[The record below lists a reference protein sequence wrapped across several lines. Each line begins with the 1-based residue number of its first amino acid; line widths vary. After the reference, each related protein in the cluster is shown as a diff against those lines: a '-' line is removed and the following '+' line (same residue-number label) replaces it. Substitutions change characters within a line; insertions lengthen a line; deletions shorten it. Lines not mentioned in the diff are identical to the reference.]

1 MYNKGS
7 MKGVIIAGGKGT
19 RLYPLTKVVNKNIL
33 QVYDKPLIY
42 YPILTLRDA
51 GIKDILL
58 ISGPGHAGQ
67 FLDLLGSGKELGV
80 DLSYDIQEEP
90 KGVAHCIAVAED
102 FADNGPIAVI
112 LGDNIYEDNLKEA
125 VDDFKKQGKGAKVA
139 LKQVHD
145 PERFGVAELGG
156 DKIVSIVEK
165 PKKPKS
171 NWIVVGFYLYD
182 NRVFDVIRTLKIS
195 DRGEYEI
202 TDLNNKYLKEGTLT
216 GYKLKGEWI
225 DAGTF
230 DSLLKA
236 NTFIAGKA
244 KK

>member
-1 MYNKGS
+1 